1 MKILVIWDVTPCIM
15 VYDTNILL
23 PSSGW
28 QKQCNIFVKDI
39 IVLGKDEK
47 GNGTGKPVVIVGG
60 VVGPRVQ
67 NAWKLKSDNRR
78 FLGYVGDE
86 RL

>member
-1 MKILVIWDVTPCIM
+1 LKILVIWDVAPYIS
-15 VYDTNILL
+15 VYGIYILL

-47 GNGTGKPVVIVGG
+47 GNGTGRLVVIVCG
-60 VVGPRVQ
+60 VV
-67 NAWKLKSDNRR
+67 
-78 FLGYVGDE
+78 
-86 RL
+86 